1 MISTTSNL
9 GASTLSLEGGKSFR
23 IRLDRTHCS
32 MPRMALKSFR
42 AVRVLPQGERAA

>member
-23 IRLDRTHCS
+23 IRLDRTPCG
-32 MPRMALKSFR
+32 MPRMALISFW
-42 AVRVLPQGERAA
+42 AMRVLPQSAG